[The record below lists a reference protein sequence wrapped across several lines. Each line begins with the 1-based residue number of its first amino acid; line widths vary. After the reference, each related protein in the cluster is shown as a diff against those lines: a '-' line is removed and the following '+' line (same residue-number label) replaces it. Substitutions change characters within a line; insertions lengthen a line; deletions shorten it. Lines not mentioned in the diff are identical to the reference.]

1 MYFDEFK
8 HQLPDIDPAETED
21 WLASLDQVVAQE
33 GETRARF
40 LIYKLLK
47 RARQLQVG
55 LPPLTQTRYINTISP
70 EQEPAFPG
78 DEEMERRIRR
88 LIRWNAV
95 AMVLRANNQFSGIG
109 GHLATYASAATLY
122 EVGFNHFFRGKD
134 GGGSGDQIFYQGHAA
149 PGIYARAFLEGRLS
163 EDQLD
168 HFRRETVPG
177 KGLSSY
183 PHPRLMPDF
192 WEFPTVSMGLGPI
205 SAIYQARF
213 NRYLQNRGLL
223 DTSDSRVWAFLGDG
237 ETDEPE
243 SLGALHVAAR
253 EGLDNL
259 TFVVNCNLQRLDGPV
274 RGNGKI
280 IQELESVFRGAGWN
294 VIKVIWGREWDDL
307 LARDVDGVL
316 VQQMNE
322 TLDGEF
328 QKFSVAGGAYIR
340 EHFFGPDPRLRKL
353 VEHLSDD
360 DLAKLRRGGHDYRKV
375 YAAYKAAT
383 EHTRRADG
391 DPRPDGQGLDARP
404 GRRGAQHH
412 APGQEAHRGRAQDLP
427 RPARAADPGREAQG
441 RAVLPPGRRVRGGP
455 VPARAAPGARRAAPA
470 PGRARRSRCRP
481 RRRRST
487 PSSPPGARPRSR
499 RRWSSPGSCAT

>member
-8 HQLPDIDPAETED
+8 HQLPDIDPSETED
-21 WLASLDQVVAQE
+21 WLASLDQVVADE
-33 GETRARF
+33 GEARARF
-40 LIYKLLK
+40 IIYKLLK

-78 DEEMERRIRR
+78 DEAMERRIRR

-95 AMVLRANNQFSGIG
+95 AMVLRANNQYAGIG

-134 GGGSGDQIFYQGHAA
+134 GGASGDQIFYQGHAA

-163 EDQLD
+163 VDQLD

-177 KGLSSY
+177 QGLSSY
-183 PHPRLMPDF
+183 PHPRLMPEF

-205 SAIYQARF
+205 SAIYQARY
-213 NRYLQNRGLL
+213 NRYLHNRGLL
-223 DTSDSRVWAFLGDG
+223 DTSTSRVWAFMGDG
-237 ETDEPE
+237 ESDEPE

-280 IQELESVFRGAGWN
+280 IQELESAFRGAGWN
-294 VIKVIWGREWDDL
+294 VIKVIWGREWDEL
-307 LARDVDGVL
+307 LARDVDGLL

-322 TLDGEF
+322 SLTLPGVSTNRFGLGISTFSVNGSRGRSNNFLLDGTENNDI
-328 QKFSVAGGAYIR
+328 SVAGQA
-340 EHFFGPDPRLRKL
+340 FQVTNPDA
-353 VEHLSDD
+353 VQEISVQT
-360 DLAKLRRGGHDYRKV
+360 GNY
-375 YAAYKAAT
+375 
-383 EHTRRADG
+383 
-391 DPRPDGQGLDARP
+391 DA
-404 GRRGAQHH
+404 
-412 APGQEAHRGRAQDLP
+412 EYGRAGGAVVNTITRSGTNAYHGTAGYLIESTRFDAITTIQALD
-427 RPARAADPGREAQG
+427 PAVQTDHAK
-441 RAVLPPGRRVRGGP
+441 
-455 VPARAAPGARRAAPA
+455 
-470 PGRARRSRCRP
+470 RRSLQEEP
-481 RRRRST
+481 
-487 PSSPPGARPRSR
+487 
-499 RRWSSPGSCAT
+499 

>member
-8 HQLPDIDPAETED
+8 HQLPDIDPDETDD
-21 WLASLDQVVAQE
+21 WMASLDQVVAEE
-33 GETRARF
+33 GEARARF
-40 LIYKLLK
+40 IIYKLLK

-134 GGGSGDQIFYQGHAA
+134 GDENGDQIFYQGHAA

-168 HFRRETVPG
+168 HFRREGKPG
-177 KGLSSY
+177 QGLSSY

-192 WEFPTVSMGLGPI
+192 WEFPTVSMGLGPLN
-205 SAIYQARF
+205 AIYQARF
-213 NRYLQNRGLL
+213 NRYLANRGIK
-223 DTSDSRVWAFLGDG
+223 DVADSHVWAFLGDG

-243 SLGALHVAAR
+243 SLGAIGVAAR
-253 EGLDNL
+253 EELDNL
-259 TFVVNCNLQRLDGPV
+259 TFVINCNLQRLDGPV

-280 IQELESVFRGAGWN
+280 IQELESTFRGAGWN
-294 VIKVIWGREWDDL
+294 VIKVIWGRDWDPL

-316 VQQMNE
+316 VNKMN
-322 TLDGEF
+322 TTPDGQF
-328 QKFSVAGGAYIR
+328 QTFSVESGEYIR
-340 EHFFGPDPRLRKL
+340 EHFFGGDPRLR
-353 VEHLSDD
+353 
-360 DLAKLRRGGHDYRKV
+360 R
-375 YAAYKAAT
+375 
-383 EHTRRADG
+383 
-391 DPRPDGQGLDARP
+391 
-404 GRRGAQHH
+404 
-412 APGQEAHRGRAQDLP
+412 
-427 RPARAADPGREAQG
+427 
-441 RAVLPPGRRVRGGP
+441 
-455 VPARAAPGARRAAPA
+455 
-470 PGRARRSRCRP
+470 
-481 RRRRST
+481 
-487 PSSPPGARPRSR
+487 
-499 RRWSSPGSCAT
+499 